1 MDNEPLLSREASFT
15 PVSAGGDEIV
25 EVPVYSSRDDLNEED
40 SNRTTGELFDNV
52 PKSKRQ
58 LGLTSVVFL
67 IFNGTFGTGIYAI
80 PSVILRTSGSVGVA
94 LIMWIIGAL
103 IAAAGTS
110 VYLELGTG
118 LPRSG
123 GEKNYLEFIYRRPKF
138 LTTCT
143 FAVYVFITRSAAANS
158 VVFGEYVVHA
168 LGQTPGNNIRLV
180 ALLCLTFCFLSHAI
194 SQNFGLRLQNTLGF
208 FKLFVLSAIA
218 ISGFFCL
225 LGVPGFTVRE
235 GYEKPTNFQWE
246 KMWEGSG
253 TGLNG
258 FVTALYSVIWSFI
271 GYQGANYVLS
281 EVKDPIRTMKRGAP
295 LAMLFVTLVYI
306 FVNIAYFAA
315 VSKNDIL
322 ESRRTVVYVLFF
334 VLYPPQD

>member
-1 MDNEPLLSREASFT
+1 
-15 PVSAGGDEIV
+15 
-25 EVPVYSSRDDLNEED
+25 
-40 SNRTTGELFDNV
+40 
-52 PKSKRQ
+52 
-58 LGLTSVVFL
+58 
-67 IFNGTFGTGIYAI
+67 
-80 PSVILRTSGSVGVA
+80 
-94 LIMWIIGAL
+94 
-103 IAAAGTS
+103 
-110 VYLELGTG
+110 
-118 LPRSG
+118 
-123 GEKNYLEFIYRRPKF
+123 
-138 LTTCT
+138 
-143 FAVYVFITRSAAANS
+143 
-158 VVFGEYVVHA
+158 VVHA

-258 FVTALYSVIWSFI
+258 FVTALYSVIWLASFI

-322 ESRRTVVYVLFF
+322 ESRRIVVYIFF
-334 VLYPPQD
+334 FEPYPPQD

>member
-1 MDNEPLLSREASFT
+1 MQKVGLSEHTSDA
-15 PVSAGGDEIV
+15 VSLK
-25 EVPVYSSRDDLNEED
+25 P
-40 SNRTTGELFDNV
+40 
-52 PKSKRQ
+52 
-58 LGLTSVVFL
+58 
-67 IFNGTFGTGIYAI
+67 IYAI

-123 GEKNYLEFIYRRPKF
+123 GEKNYLEYIYRRPKF

-168 LGQTPGNNIRLV
+168 LGYAPGEYNIRLV
-180 ALLCLTFCFLSHAI
+180 ALLSLTFCFFAHAI
-194 SQNFGLRLQNTLGF
+194 WQNFGLRLQNSLGF
-208 FKLFVLSAIA
+208 FKLFVLSSIA

-235 GYEKPTNFQWE
+235 GYEKPTNFQWR

-306 FVNIAYFAA
+306 FVNVAYFAA

-322 ESRRTVVYVLFF
+322 ESRRIVVALYFRNLYGPATEKALSIVVALSVLGNLLTGQFTQGRGKRLF
-334 VLYPPQD
+334 PPSTPNQT